1 MNGRSIL
8 AVLAGIVGG
17 MVIIMIIQSIL
28 HEIYPIDI
36 KKLLEL
42 YKEDPEGYREFL
54 RNQPIG
60 AHIGVI
66 LSHGLGA
73 LGGMIIGRLIDRKN
87 GMSVIAI
94 ALILLLG
101 NVVNFISMPHP
112 LWFPFVDILFTLGI
126 AIAFIFT
133 RKKA

>member
-36 KKLLEL
+36 KKLMEL

-60 AHIGVI
+60 AHLGVI

-73 LGGMIIGRLIDRKN
+73 FGGMIIGRLIDRKN
-87 GMSVIAI
+87 GMTVIAI